1 MKTRFARLACAAALL
16 ALSVSSATAQNYP
29 ARQITLV
36 VPFAPGGPADFL
48 GRLIGQKMGEDL
60 GQQVV
65 IDNRPGANT
74 IIGAQA
80 VAKAA
85 PDGYTLLMAID
96 GTLVMNPFLYSK
108 LAYDPFKDFVPV
120 SLVALVP
127 SAVVGNINIPVSSI
141 KDLVER
147 EKAKPGTFQIGIS
160 TPTSQVNVGLLNMMA
175 GTNFTMV
182 PYRGGTTQV
191 TGILAGDI
199 PLGMESINVSL
210 PLWRDNKLKI
220 SGTGERAASFAGARN
235 SHDRRDLPRLRSR
248 HLAEH
253 RRARGHAARGGEQA
267 ARFNQESVGNAR
279 GARQTTRRRHRAC
292 EQQLARGV
300 RRLHPLAG
308 GNPCQGHPG
317 SRDKDRLTPL
327 LAAAA
332 RLFAIALAVA
342 LAHEPTSAQD
352 ALDADAKNYPN
363 RTVRIIV
370 PFPPGGPADIV
381 ARFIGQKMSEDWGQP
396 VVIENR
402 AGGNTAIGAQAA
414 ARASPDGYTLF
425 APMDTTMVMNPLVIP
440 NLPYDPLKDFAPI
453 TLLTKNMSLVVV
465 RSQGPKTI
473 KELIAKAKAN
483 PGRLNMGA
491 GTITSRLGALLF
503 ARTAGIDV
511 QLVPFKGS
519 AEIGQAVLAGT
530 VDFALDSTGTSLP
543 LIQGGQYR
551 ALAKYSNRPLPIL
564 PDLPSLGVAA
574 ELPGLDES
582 STWVALVAPAGTAP
596 AIIDKIHRE
605 VARIYGDPAMIA
617 KLEKAGILAV
627 GSSSPAEFDAFVRS
641 ELERWSKVLKD
652 SGNIRLD

>member
-1 MKTRFARLACAAALL
+1 MKTRFARLACAATLL

-60 GQQVV
+60 GQQLV

-220 SGTGERAASFAGARN
+220 LG
-235 SHDRRDLPRLRSR
+235 L
-248 HLAEH
+248 
-253 RRARGHAARGGEQA
+253 
-267 ARFNQESVGNAR
+267 V
-279 GARQTTRRRHRAC
+279 
-292 EQQLARGV
+292 
-300 RRLHPLAG
+300 
-308 GNPCQGHPG
+308 
-317 SRDKDRLTPL
+317 
-327 LAAAA
+327 
-332 RLFAIALAVA
+332 
-342 LAHEPTSAQD
+342 SAQRLSL
-352 ALDADAKNYPN
+352 APEIPTIAE
-363 RTVRIIV
+363 T
-370 PFPPGGPADIV
+370 FP
-381 ARFIGQKMSEDWGQP
+381 
-396 VVIENR
+396 
-402 AGGNTAIGAQAA
+402 
-414 ARASPDGYTLF
+414 GY
-425 APMDTTMVMNPLVIP
+425 D
-440 NLPYDPLKDFAPI
+440 
-453 TLLTKNMSLVVV
+453 
-465 RSQGPKTI
+465 
-473 KELIAKAKAN
+473 
-483 PGRLNMGA
+483 
-491 GTITSRLGALLF
+491 LG
-503 ARTAGIDV
+503 IW
-511 QLVPFKGS
+511 QS
-519 AEIGQAVLAGT
+519 I
-530 VDFALDSTGTSLP
+530 
-543 LIQGGQYR
+543 
-551 ALAKYSNRPLPIL
+551 
-564 PDLPSLGVAA
+564 
-574 ELPGLDES
+574 
-582 STWVALVAPAGTAP
+582 VAPAGTP
-596 AIIDKIHRE
+596 RE
-605 VARIYGDPAMIA
+605 VVSKLHGSIKKVLAMPEVRD
-617 KLEKAGILAV
+617 KLLAAGIEPASSNSPEEFAAFIRSQAETRAKVIQAV
-627 GSSSPAEFDAFVRS
+627 GI
-641 ELERWSKVLKD
+641 K
-652 SGNIRLD
+652 LD

>member
-191 TGILAGDI
+191 TGIVAGNI

-220 SGTGERAASFAGARN
+220 LG
-235 SHDRRDLPRLRSR
+235 L
-248 HLAEH
+248 
-253 RRARGHAARGGEQA
+253 
-267 ARFNQESVGNAR
+267 V
-279 GARQTTRRRHRAC
+279 
-292 EQQLARGV
+292 
-300 RRLHPLAG
+300 
-308 GNPCQGHPG
+308 
-317 SRDKDRLTPL
+317 
-327 LAAAA
+327 
-332 RLFAIALAVA
+332 
-342 LAHEPTSAQD
+342 SAQRLSL
-352 ALDADAKNYPN
+352 APEIPTIAE
-363 RTVRIIV
+363 T
-370 PFPPGGPADIV
+370 FP
-381 ARFIGQKMSEDWGQP
+381 
-396 VVIENR
+396 
-402 AGGNTAIGAQAA
+402 
-414 ARASPDGYTLF
+414 GY
-425 APMDTTMVMNPLVIP
+425 D
-440 NLPYDPLKDFAPI
+440 
-453 TLLTKNMSLVVV
+453 
-465 RSQGPKTI
+465 
-473 KELIAKAKAN
+473 
-483 PGRLNMGA
+483 
-491 GTITSRLGALLF
+491 LG
-503 ARTAGIDV
+503 IW
-511 QLVPFKGS
+511 QS
-519 AEIGQAVLAGT
+519 I
-530 VDFALDSTGTSLP
+530 
-543 LIQGGQYR
+543 
-551 ALAKYSNRPLPIL
+551 
-564 PDLPSLGVAA
+564 
-574 ELPGLDES
+574 
-582 STWVALVAPAGTAP
+582 VAPAGTP
-596 AIIDKIHRE
+596 RE
-605 VARIYGDPAMIA
+605 VVSKLHGSIKKVLAMPEVRD
-617 KLEKAGILAV
+617 KLLAAGIEPASSNSPEEFAAFIRSQAETRAKVIQAV
-627 GSSSPAEFDAFVRS
+627 GIKID
-641 ELERWSKVLKD
+641 
-652 SGNIRLD
+652 